1 MGSSRQTGH
10 RVPAEPLSIRDAWS
24 KIPSPGS
31 TETAYE
37 RFTGKR
43 MERILAIV
51 VAIGSAVL
59 GAQALTAAVT
69 TLSQAEVTHIVMLV
83 VVFLPL
89 TAMVVACLIGRGVRV
104 FAGVFAV
111 IYVLALAAWPTVVD
125 SSDKGAGDQPWIF
138 FLVNVGVVAA
148 MLAFPLRIQFAWA
161 AGMPFVYG
169 YVRLVQGQFSREF
182 WVTTAFDV
190 SFTLILGVVIVALG
204 WMFRSVAAGVDEA
217 RGQAVA
223 SYSTAAA
230 AAAAEEERGAMSALM
245 HDSVLAALIAAER
258 AESERA
264 KELAVA
270 MAREALT
277 RLANTEAA
285 VAHEGSDE
293 PVGTAQ
299 IVVELRRALSEL
311 GADAIVEERGGIG
324 LIPGRAA
331 RALVLAARQAIGNSL
346 SHANGRGLHIIAEGH
361 GDEGIGVI
369 VSDTGPGFDVGA
381 IGADRLGIRA
391 SVFAR
396 MAGVAGTADIQSD
409 EHGTTVMLGWERS

>member
-1 MGSSRQTGH
+1 M
-10 RVPAEPLSIRDAWS
+10 PADPLSIRDAWS

-31 TETAYE
+31 ADTEFE

-51 VAIGSAVL
+51 VAIGSAAL
-59 GAQALTAAVT
+59 GVQALIAALSSPLRTDAADAVILAAVFVP
-69 TLSQAEVTHIVMLV
+69 LVAML
-83 VVFLPL
+83 
-89 TAMVVACLIGRGVRV
+89 AACLIGRGVRL
-104 FAGVFAV
+104 FSGVFAV

-125 SSDKGAGDQPWIF
+125 PTDKSAGDQPWIF

-148 MLAFPLRIQFAWA
+148 MLAFPLRLQFAWA

-169 YVRLVQGQFSREF
+169 YVRLVQGEFSREF

-190 SFTLILGVVIVALG
+190 SFTLILGVVMISLG

-217 RGQAVA
+217 RGQAVS

-230 AAAAEEERGAMSALM
+230 AAAAEEERVAMSALM

-258 AESERA
+258 AEGDRA

-285 VAHEGSDE
+285 VAQEGSDE
-293 PVGTAQ
+293 PIGTAQ

-331 RALVLAARQAIGNSL
+331 RALVLAARQAIGNAVA
-346 SHANGRGLHIIAEGH
+346 HAGGRGLHIVAEGH
-361 GDEGIGVI
+361 GDEGIAVT
-369 VSDTGPGFDVGA
+369 VSDAGPGFDVES

-391 SVFAR
+391 SILAR
-396 MAGVAGTADIQSD
+396 MAGVAGTAEIRSD
-409 EHGTTVMLGWERS
+409 EHGTIVVLGWERS

>member
-1 MGSSRQTGH
+1 M
-10 RVPAEPLSIRDAWS
+10 PAEPLSIRDAWS

-31 TETAYE
+31 TETAFE
-37 RFTGKR
+37 RFTGTR

-51 VAIGSAVL
+51 VAIGSTAL
-59 GAQALTAAVT
+59 AAQALIAAVHG
-69 TLSQAEVTHIVMLV
+69 LSHADAAHIVMLV
-83 VVFLPL
+83 VVFAPL
-89 TAMVVACLIGRGVRV
+89 AAMLVACLVGRGVRT
-104 FAGVFAV
+104 FSGLFAV
-111 IYVLALAAWPTVVD
+111 AYVLALAAWPTVVD
-125 SSDKGAGDQPWIF
+125 HADKSAGDQPWIF

-148 MLAFPLRIQFAWA
+148 MLAFPLRLQFVWA
-161 AGMPFVYG
+161 VGVPFVYG
-169 YVRLVQGQFSREF
+169 YVRLVQGGFSREF

-190 SFTLILGVVIVALG
+190 SFTLILGVVIISLG

-230 AAAAEEERGAMSALM
+230 TAAAEEERVAMSALM

-258 AESERA
+258 ADNERA

-285 VAHEGSDE
+285 VAQEGSDE
-293 PVGTAQ
+293 PVGAAQ

-311 GADAIVEERGGIG
+311 GADAIVEERGGVG

-331 RALVLAARQAIGNSL
+331 RALVLAARQAIGNAVT
-346 SHANGRGLHIIAEGH
+346 HANGRGLHIIVEGH
-361 GDEGIGVI
+361 GDEGIGVTI
-369 VSDTGPGFDVGA
+369 SDTGPGFDVGA

-391 SVFAR
+391 SIFAR
-396 MAGVAGTADIQSD
+396 MAGVAGTADIRSD
-409 EHGTTVMLGWERS
+409 EHGTTVTLVWERS

>member
-1 MGSSRQTGH
+1 MA
-10 RVPAEPLSIRDAWS
+10 AEPLSIRDAWS

-59 GAQALTAAVT
+59 GAQALISAMGSLSAADPAHLVT
-69 TLSQAEVTHIVMLV
+69 LI
-83 VVFLPL
+83 VVFVPL
-89 TAMVVACLIGRGVRV
+89 AAMLLACVVGRGVRA
-104 FAGVFAV
+104 FSGIFAV
-111 IYVLALAAWPTVVD
+111 VYVLALAAWPTVVD
-125 SSDKGAGDQPWIF
+125 PSDKGAGDQPWIF

-148 MLAFPLRIQFAWA
+148 MLAFPLWLQFAWA

-169 YVRLVQGQFSREF
+169 YVRLVQGEFSREF

-190 SFTLILGVVIVALG
+190 SFTLILGVVIVSLG
-204 WMFRSVAAGVDEA
+204 WTFRSVAAGVDEA

-230 AAAAEEERGAMSALM
+230 AAAAEEERAAMSALM

-258 AESERA
+258 AEGERA
-264 KELAVA
+264 EELAVA

-285 VAHEGSDE
+285 VAQEGSDE

-299 IVVELRRALSEL
+299 IIVELRRALSEL

-331 RALVLAARQAIGNSL
+331 RALVLAARQAIGNAV
-346 SHANGRGLHIIAEGH
+346 SHANGRGLHIIVEGH
-361 GDEGIGVI
+361 ADEGVVVT
-369 VSDTGPGFDVGA
+369 VSDTGSGFDVDS

-391 SVFAR
+391 SIFAR
-396 MAGVAGTADIQSD
+396 MAGVAGTADIVSD
-409 EHGTTVMLGWERS
+409 EHGTTVTLGWVRS

>member
-1 MGSSRQTGH
+1 MA
-10 RVPAEPLSIRDAWS
+10 AEPLSIRDAWS

-59 GAQALTAAVT
+59 GAQALISAMGSLSAADPAHLVT
-69 TLSQAEVTHIVMLV
+69 LI
-83 VVFLPL
+83 VVFVPL
-89 TAMVVACLIGRGVRV
+89 AAMLLACVVGRGVRT
-104 FAGVFAV
+104 FSGIFAV
-111 IYVLALAAWPTVVD
+111 VYVLALAAWPTVVD
-125 SSDKGAGDQPWIF
+125 PSDKGAGDQPWIF

-148 MLAFPLRIQFAWA
+148 MLAFPLWLQFAGA

-169 YVRLVQGQFSREF
+169 YVRLVQGEFSREF

-190 SFTLILGVVIVALG
+190 SFTLILGVVIVSLG

-230 AAAAEEERGAMSALM
+230 AAAAEEERAAMSALM

-258 AESERA
+258 AEGERA
-264 KELAVA
+264 EELAVA

-285 VAHEGSDE
+285 VAQEGSDE

-331 RALVLAARQAIGNSL
+331 RALVLAARQAIGNAV
-346 SHANGRGLHIIAEGH
+346 SHANGRGLHIIVEGH
-361 GDEGIGVI
+361 ADEGVVVT
-369 VSDTGPGFDVGA
+369 VSDTGSGFDVDS

-391 SVFAR
+391 SIFAR
-396 MAGVAGTADIQSD
+396 MAGVAGTADIVSD
-409 EHGTTVMLGWERS
+409 EHGTTVALRWVRS

>member
-1 MGSSRQTGH
+1 M
-10 RVPAEPLSIRDAWS
+10 PAEPLSIRDAWS

-31 TETAYE
+31 TETAFE
-37 RFTGKR
+37 RFTGTR

-51 VAIGSAVL
+51 VAIGSTAL
-59 GAQALTAAVT
+59 AAQALIAAVHG
-69 TLSQAEVTHIVMLV
+69 LSHADAAHIVMLV
-83 VVFLPL
+83 VVFAPL
-89 TAMVVACLIGRGVRV
+89 AAMLVACLVGRGVRT
-104 FAGVFAV
+104 FSGLFAV
-111 IYVLALAAWPTVVD
+111 AYVLALAAWPTVVD
-125 SSDKGAGDQPWIF
+125 HADKSAGDQPWIF

-148 MLAFPLRIQFAWA
+148 MLAFPLRLQFVWA
-161 AGMPFVYG
+161 VGVPFVYG
-169 YVRLVQGQFSREF
+169 YVRLVQGGFSREF

-190 SFTLILGVVIVALG
+190 SFTLILGVVIISLG

-230 AAAAEEERGAMSALM
+230 TAAAEEERVAMSALM

-258 AESERA
+258 AENERA

-285 VAHEGSDE
+285 VAQEGSDE

-331 RALVLAARQAIGNSL
+331 RALVLAARQAIGNAVT
-346 SHANGRGLHIIAEGH
+346 HANGRGLHIIVEGH
-361 GDEGIGVI
+361 GDEGTGVT

-381 IGADRLGIRA
+381 VGADRLGIRA
-391 SVFAR
+391 SIFAR
-396 MAGVAGTADIQSD
+396 MAGVAGTADIRSD
-409 EHGTTVMLGWERS
+409 EHGTTVTLVWERS

>member
-1 MGSSRQTGH
+1 M
-10 RVPAEPLSIRDAWS
+10 PAEPLSIRDAWS

-31 TETAYE
+31 TETAFE
-37 RFTGKR
+37 RFTGTR

-51 VAIGSAVL
+51 VAIGSTAL
-59 GAQALTAAVT
+59 AAQALIAAVHG
-69 TLSQAEVTHIVMLV
+69 LSHADAAHIVMLV
-83 VVFLPL
+83 VVFAPL
-89 TAMVVACLIGRGVRV
+89 AAMLVACLVGRGVRA
-104 FAGVFAV
+104 FSGLFAV
-111 IYVLALAAWPTVVD
+111 AYVLALAAWPTVVD
-125 SSDKGAGDQPWIF
+125 QADKSAGDQPWIF

-148 MLAFPLRIQFAWA
+148 MLAFPLRLQFLWA
-161 AGMPFVYG
+161 VGVPFVYG
-169 YVRLVQGQFSREF
+169 YVRLVQGGFSREF

-190 SFTLILGVVIVALG
+190 SFTLILGVVIISLG

-230 AAAAEEERGAMSALM
+230 TAAAEEERVAMSALM

-258 AESERA
+258 ADNERA

-285 VAHEGSDE
+285 VAQEGSDE
-293 PVGTAQ
+293 PVGAAQ

-311 GADAIVEERGGIG
+311 GADAIVEERGGVG

-331 RALVLAARQAIGNSL
+331 RALVLAARQAIGNAVT
-346 SHANGRGLHIIAEGH
+346 HANGRGLHIIVEGH
-361 GDEGIGVI
+361 GDEGIGVTI
-369 VSDTGPGFDVGA
+369 SDTGPGFDVGA

-391 SVFAR
+391 SIFAR
-396 MAGVAGTADIQSD
+396 MAGVAGTADIRSD
-409 EHGTTVMLGWERS
+409 EHGTTVTLVWERS

>member
-1 MGSSRQTGH
+1 MA
-10 RVPAEPLSIRDAWS
+10 AEPLSIRDAWS

-59 GAQALTAAVT
+59 GAQALISAMGSLSAADPAHLVT
-69 TLSQAEVTHIVMLV
+69 LI
-83 VVFLPL
+83 VVFVPL
-89 TAMVVACLIGRGVRV
+89 AAMLLACVVGRGVRT
-104 FAGVFAV
+104 FSGIFAV
-111 IYVLALAAWPTVVD
+111 VYVLALAAWPTVVD
-125 SSDKGAGDQPWIF
+125 PSDKGAGDQPWIF

-148 MLAFPLRIQFAWA
+148 MLAFPLRLQFAWA

-169 YVRLVQGQFSREF
+169 YVRLVQGEFSREF

-190 SFTLILGVVIVALG
+190 SFTLILGVVIVSLG

-230 AAAAEEERGAMSALM
+230 AAAAEEERAAMSALM

-258 AESERA
+258 AEGERA
-264 KELAVA
+264 EELAVA

-285 VAHEGSDE
+285 VAQEGSDE

-299 IVVELRRALSEL
+299 IIVELRRALSEL

-331 RALVLAARQAIGNSL
+331 RALVLAARQAIGNAV
-346 SHANGRGLHIIAEGH
+346 SHANGRGLHIIVEGH
-361 GDEGIGVI
+361 ADEGVVVT
-369 VSDTGPGFDVGA
+369 VSDTGSGFDVDS

-391 SVFAR
+391 SIFAR
-396 MAGVAGTADIQSD
+396 MAGVAGTADIVSD
-409 EHGTTVMLGWERS
+409 EHGTTVTLGWVRS

>member
-1 MGSSRQTGH
+1 M
-10 RVPAEPLSIRDAWS
+10 
-24 KIPSPGS
+24 PSPGS

-59 GAQALTAAVT
+59 GAQALVSAMAS
-69 TLSQAEVTHIVMLV
+69 LSDADPAHVFALC
-83 VVFLPL
+83 VVFVPL
-89 TAMVVACLIGRGVRV
+89 LAMLVACLIGRGVRT
-104 FAGVFAV
+104 FSGIFAV
-111 IYVLALAAWPTVVD
+111 VYVLVLAAWPTIVD
-125 SSDKGAGDQPWIF
+125 PSDKGAGEQPWIF

-148 MLAFPLRIQFAWA
+148 MLAFPLALQFVWA
-161 AGMPFVYG
+161 AGVPFVYG
-169 YVRLVQGQFSREF
+169 YVRLVQGEFSRDF

-190 SFTLILGVVIVALG
+190 SFTLILGVVIVSLG

-230 AAAAEEERGAMSALM
+230 AAAAEEERAAMSALM

-258 AESERA
+258 AEGERA
-264 KELAVA
+264 RELAVA

-285 VAHEGSDE
+285 VAQEGSDE
-293 PVGTAQ
+293 PVGTVQ

-331 RALVLAARQAIGNSL
+331 RALVLAARQAIGNAV
-346 SHANGRGLHIIAEGH
+346 SHAGGRGLHIIVEGH
-361 GDEGIGVI
+361 GDEGIGVTI
-369 VSDTGPGFDVGA
+369 SDTGPGFDVES
-381 IGADRLGIRA
+381 IGVDRLGIRA
-391 SVFAR
+391 SIFAR
-396 MAGVAGTADIQSD
+396 MAGVAGTADILSD
-409 EHGTTVMLGWERS
+409 GHGTTVVLGWERS

>member
-1 MGSSRQTGH
+1 MA
-10 RVPAEPLSIRDAWS
+10 AEPLSIRDAWS

-59 GAQALTAAVT
+59 GAQALISAMGSLSAADPAHLVT
-69 TLSQAEVTHIVMLV
+69 LI
-83 VVFLPL
+83 VVFVPL
-89 TAMVVACLIGRGVRV
+89 AAMLLACVVGRGVRT
-104 FAGVFAV
+104 FSGIFAV
-111 IYVLALAAWPTVVD
+111 TYVLALAAWPTIVD
-125 SSDKGAGDQPWIF
+125 PSDKGAGEQPWIF

-148 MLAFPLRIQFAWA
+148 MLAFPLRLQFAWA

-169 YVRLVQGQFSREF
+169 YVRLVQGEFSREF

-190 SFTLILGVVIVALG
+190 SFTLILGVVIVSLG

-230 AAAAEEERGAMSALM
+230 AAAAEEERAAMSALM

-258 AESERA
+258 AEGERA
-264 KELAVA
+264 EELAVA

-285 VAHEGSDE
+285 VAQEGSDE
-293 PVGTAQ
+293 PVGTSQ

-331 RALVLAARQAIGNSL
+331 RALVLAARQAIGNAV
-346 SHANGRGLHIIAEGH
+346 SHANGRGLHIIVEGH
-361 GDEGIGVI
+361 ADEGVVVT
-369 VSDTGPGFDVGA
+369 VSDTGSGFDVEA

-391 SVFAR
+391 SIFAR
-396 MAGVAGTADIQSD
+396 MAGVAGTADIVSD
-409 EHGTTVMLGWERS
+409 EHGTTVTLGWVRS

>member
-1 MGSSRQTGH
+1 MA
-10 RVPAEPLSIRDAWS
+10 AEPLSIRDAWS

-37 RFTGKR
+37 RFTGTR

-59 GAQALTAAVT
+59 GAQALISAMAS
-69 TLSQAEVTHIVMLV
+69 LSQADPAHVVTLI
-83 VVFLPL
+83 VVFVPL
-89 TAMVVACLIGRGVRV
+89 AAMLVACLVGRGVRT
-104 FAGVFAV
+104 FSGIFAV
-111 IYVLALAAWPTVVD
+111 VYVLALAAWPTIVD
-125 SSDKGAGDQPWIF
+125 PSDKGAGEQPWIF

-148 MLAFPLRIQFAWA
+148 MLAFPLPLQFAWA

-169 YVRLVQGQFSREF
+169 YVRLVQGEFSREF

-190 SFTLILGVVIVALG
+190 SFTLILGVVIISLG

-230 AAAAEEERGAMSALM
+230 AAAAEEERATMSALM

-258 AESERA
+258 AEGERA
-264 KELAVA
+264 EELAVA

-285 VAHEGSDE
+285 VAQEGSDE

-331 RALVLAARQAIGNSL
+331 RALVLAARQAIGNAV
-346 SHANGRGLHIIAEGH
+346 SHANGRGLHIIVEGH
-361 GDEGIGVI
+361 GDEGIGVT
-369 VSDTGPGFDVGA
+369 VSDTGGGFDVA
-381 IGADRLGIRA
+381 SIGADRLGIRA
-391 SVFAR
+391 SIFAR
-396 MAGVAGTADIQSD
+396 MAGVAGTADIVSD
-409 EHGTTVMLGWERS
+409 AHGTTVTLGWERA